1 MTNRITPYE
10 SGWLGLLVRQGICTA
25 EEAREAQYRVAREAI
40 EDLEKRRA
48 AKRAKKKKRRED

>member
-10 SGWLGLLVRQGICTA
+10 AGWLGLLVKQGICTA

-40 EDLEKRRA
+40 EDLERRRA

>member
-10 SGWLGLLVRQGICTA
+10 AGWLGLLVKQGICTA
-25 EEAREAQYRVAREAI
+25 GEAREAQNRVAREAI

-48 AKRAKKKKRRED
+48 AKREKKRKPRED

>member
-40 EDLEKRRA
+40 EDLERRRA
-48 AKRAKKKKRRED
+48 AKREKKKKRREE

>member
-25 EEAREAQYRVAREAI
+25 EEAREAI
-40 EDLEKRRA
+40 EDLERRRA
-48 AKRAKKKKRRED
+48 AKRAKKRKRRED

>member
-25 EEAREAQYRVAREAI
+25 EEARETQYRVAREAI
-40 EDLEKRRA
+40 ADLERRRA
-48 AKRAKKKKRRED
+48 AKRERKRRKPDK

>member
-25 EEAREAQYRVAREAI
+25 EEAREAQRRVALAAVEEI
-40 EDLEKRRA
+40 ERRRA
-48 AKRAKKKKRRED
+48 AKRAKKRKRREE